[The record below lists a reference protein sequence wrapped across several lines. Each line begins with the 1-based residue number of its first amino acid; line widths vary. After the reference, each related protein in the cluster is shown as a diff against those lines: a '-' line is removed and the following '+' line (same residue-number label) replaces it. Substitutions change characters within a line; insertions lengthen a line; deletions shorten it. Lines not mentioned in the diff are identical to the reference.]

1 MIYIEKIINERPDNE
16 RTEYPYNIPAI
27 RNLHEF
33 RFRKSVTLIT
43 GENGAGK
50 STLIESI
57 AICAGF
63 NPEGSSLHLNYNTHD
78 THSSL
83 YDDIRLVRAGQR
95 NRDGYFLR
103 TESFYNVASEVDSIS
118 DRTQLIMNYD
128 GPLHERSHG
137 ESFLVLVKKK
147 NEWERSLYP

>member
-1 MIYIEKIINERPDNE
+1 M
-16 RTEYPYNIPAI
+16 
-27 RNLHEF
+27 
-33 RFRKSVTLIT
+33 
-43 GENGAGK
+43 
-50 STLIESI
+50 
-57 AICAGF
+57 
-63 NPEGSSLHLNYNTHD
+63 
-78 THSSL
+78 
-83 YDDIRLVRAGQR
+83 RAGQR

-147 NEWERSLYP
+147 MNGNGLYILDEPE